1 MRIILVFFFV
11 PHIRLTVIRTT
22 HRQTRTHTHKTF
34 GSTNKLKFRNVRKN
48 ARVSLATFVAETI
61 GRHRTQLTLLAA
73 AATARKLQQFAVIA
87 ASTHAT
93 WSTLTHRGR
102 RSVIVCVNRKLIAA
116 KVASSVSLAFC
127 VFLAWT
133 LSTYRVAYRDN
144 SFNWASGCQTGR
156 YPTKWV

>member
-1 MRIILVFFFV
+1 MRIILVFFFI
-11 PHIRLTVIRTT
+11 PHIRLAVIRTT
-22 HRQTRTHTHKTF
+22 HRQTRTHTHETF
-34 GSTNKLKFRNVRKN
+34 GSTNKLKLKFRNVRKN

-116 KVASSVSLAFC
+116 KVASLFVYFWLEPYQLTASPTETTASIG
-127 VFLAWT
+127 
-133 LSTYRVAYRDN
+133 RVAARRADTPQN
-144 SFNWASGCQTGR
+144 ECR
-156 YPTKWV
+156 

>member
-22 HRQTRTHTHKTF
+22 HRQTRTHTHETF

-93 WSTLTHRGR
+93 
-102 RSVIVCVNRKLIAA
+102 
-116 KVASSVSLAFC
+116 
-127 VFLAWT
+127 
-133 LSTYRVAYRDN
+133 
-144 SFNWASGCQTGR
+144 
-156 YPTKWV
+156 

>member
-11 PHIRLTVIRTT
+11 PHIRLAVIRTT
-22 HRQTRTHTHKTF
+22 HRQTPTHTHETF
-34 GSTNKLKFRNVRKN
+34 GSTNKLKLKFRNVRKN

-93 WSTLTHRGR
+93 
-102 RSVIVCVNRKLIAA
+102 
-116 KVASSVSLAFC
+116 
-127 VFLAWT
+127 
-133 LSTYRVAYRDN
+133 
-144 SFNWASGCQTGR
+144 
-156 YPTKWV
+156 